1 MICAWEAAGRSEG
14 TAGENRP
21 PVAQP
26 QTTRGGGA
34 RLQEASALSQDRLPK
49 HARARGGAFSYLKT
63 LSDRQIGI
71 CGLDSEPHGC
81 LSLQ

>member
-34 RLQEASALSQDRLPK
+34 RLQEASALSQDRLLK
-49 HARARGGAFSYLKT
+49 HACPRRSFQLPKNALRP
-63 LSDRQIGI
+63 
-71 CGLDSEPHGC
+71 LDWHMWA
-81 LSLQ
+81 